1 MLRLKGFGFKHYG
14 SEWPDIEQE
23 VEWHFQ
29 EATKTNGHP
38 VRVEFVHSA
47 LTVTASL
54 DLLQWIDELKE
65 HYGVQ
70 VELSHSEDEQLP
82 TSTLTPDYDVYLDR
96 VIFWIA
102 TNQEWREHAGVYK
115 QQLAQLGTLPLP
127 GVEHIREQYTKKANF
142 PEYAGWFDCVREEAA
157 KR

>member
-1 MLRLKGFGFKHYG
+1 MIKLKGFGFKHYG
-14 SEWPDIEQE
+14 SEWPDIEQD
-23 VEWHFQ
+23 VEWQFQ
-29 EATKTNGHP
+29 EAKGT
-38 VRVEFVHSA
+38 VQIEFEHSA

-65 HYGVQ
+65 HYGVG
-70 VELSHSEDEQLP
+70 VELSHTEDAQLP

-115 QQLAQLGTLPLP
+115 QQLDGLGSKPVPTHTNADP
-127 GVEHIREQYTKKANF
+127 TKF
-142 PEYAGWFDCVREEAA
+142 PELTEWFKLIEEAA